1 MASFPRSRRGTSDQD
16 SLDLLHE
23 LIEAPA
29 APRATRPVPV
39 ALRSL
44 PAQRDHALRGFLRRT
59 WVDNLLRYAERG
71 LIFMA
76 LVVFCAWATDGPL
89 RDWLYNQEAAS
100 AAASTSAVPSL
111 PQPNVPVEQTA
122 LLLPYS
128 PLQTPADDGFLVPRS
143 AQVAPQSPAKREP
156 TRLIAPAL
164 TLDANVTEVF
174 VVDGVW
180 QVADYAAGFLHGTA
194 LPGDQGNTVLAGHAG
209 VRGAVF
215 RDLPRLVPGDELFLD
230 SGGWRFHYRVRE
242 LNSVWPNQVEV
253 LHSRDVSELTL
264 ITCTNWDTQRLVVSA
279 DLLDSKPTPAE

>member
-1 MASFPRSRRGTSDQD
+1 MASIPRSRRETSDQN
-16 SLDLLHE
+16 SLDLLHA

-59 WVDNLLRYAERG
+59 WVDHLLRYAERA
-71 LIFMA
+71 LVFAA
-76 LVVFCAWATDGPL
+76 LVVFCGWATDGPL
-89 RDWLYNQEAAS
+89 RDWLHAQEAAS
-100 AAASTSAVPSL
+100 AASAPPAPSL
-111 PQPNVPVEQTA
+111 PRPEAPVEHAA
-122 LLLPYS
+122 LLLPYTT
-128 PLQTPADDGFLVPRS
+128 PQTPVDDGFLEPRP
-143 AQVAPQSPAKREP
+143 AQTAPQVATKREP
-156 TRLIAPAL
+156 ARLIVP
-164 TLDANVTEVF
+164 TIGLDTGVAEVF

-209 VRGAVF
+209 IRGAVF
-215 RDLPRLVPGDELFLD
+215 RDLPRLAPGDDLFLD
-230 SGGWRFHYRVRE
+230 SGGWRFHYRVRQ
-242 LNSVWPNQVEV
+242 LNSVWPDQVEV
-253 LHSRDVSELTL
+253 LHSRDLSELTL